1 IHPHPSMKPFF
12 DDLIFTRQTVWLFLH
27 KEFYYQWKLIVIDI
41 YYSERF
47 VTSIE
52 VLDEA
57 RPEPEALRT
66 KRSLTGGIVPESL
79 REEII
84 SSNYT
89 VDHWRRNDDHWFSQ
103 FIKAAEQNI
112 DKKSFESLK
121 EKIKATSMSA
131 SSSTGDESAIYSD
144 GQTADESEEINIEN

>member
-1 IHPHPSMKPFF
+1 MKPFF

-41 YYSERF
+41 YYNEWF

-57 RPEPEALRT
+57 WPSIIVKERISRT
-66 KRSLTGGIVPESL
+66 YYGFLIHNK
-79 REEII
+79 EEII

-121 EKIKATSMSA
+121 EKIKATSASA

-144 GQTADESEEINIEN
+144 GQTADESEEINTEN